1 MSDDAGSRS
10 NAALELV
17 AGKWHLVDV
26 AADEAHIPHHRV
38 DLIFHADADQLR
50 GAILSRVS
58 GHEIPLAT
66 VQFDGDVLRLQMMA
80 PKDQD
85 QSDMPFLVMHRTN
98 GHFEG
103 AWIPAGPTARDLKLV
118 RNRRQP

>member
-1 MSDDAGSRS
+1 MSDESGSRS
-10 NAALELV
+10 NAAADSV
-17 AGKWHLVDV
+17 AGKWCLVDL

-38 DLIFHADADQLR
+38 DLIFHADATHLR

-58 GHEIPLAT
+58 EHEIPLAS

-80 PKDQD
+80 PKDRD
-85 QSDMPFLVMHRTN
+85 QSEMPFLILHRTN

-103 AWIPAGPTARDLKLV
+103 GWSPAGPTARDLKLV
-118 RNRRQP
+118 RNRR